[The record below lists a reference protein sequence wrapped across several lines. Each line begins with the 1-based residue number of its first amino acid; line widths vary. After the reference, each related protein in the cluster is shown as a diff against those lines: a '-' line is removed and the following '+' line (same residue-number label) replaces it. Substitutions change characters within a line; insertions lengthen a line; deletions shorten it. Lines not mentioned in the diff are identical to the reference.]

1 MDDKPDSVK
10 LALLSQSVDNL
21 LKWQEAFVRDMA
33 ARFDRL
39 DNLLDKIVLGRP
51 SWSVT
56 ILLTLLSSAVV
67 GLLVKQ
73 ILS

>member
-21 LKWQEAFVRDMA
+21 LKWQEAFVRDMG

-51 SWSVT
+51 SWSVA

-73 ILS
+73 ILG